1 LSLKL
6 DCDLF
11 CCGRVTIKL
20 DLDVLMESSCC
31 LSKAYRGESAASEYV
46 HPLGVEIEQWNPEC
60 VTDTISRVVES
71 IDFRADPIKL

>member
-1 LSLKL
+1 MNLKL

-20 DLDVLMESSCC
+20 DLDVLVESSCC

-46 HPLGVEIEQWNPEC
+46 DPNGSGTQN
-60 VTDTISRVVES
+60 VTDTISIVES

>member
-1 LSLKL
+1 
-6 DCDLF
+6 
-11 CCGRVTIKL
+11 
-20 DLDVLMESSCC
+20 